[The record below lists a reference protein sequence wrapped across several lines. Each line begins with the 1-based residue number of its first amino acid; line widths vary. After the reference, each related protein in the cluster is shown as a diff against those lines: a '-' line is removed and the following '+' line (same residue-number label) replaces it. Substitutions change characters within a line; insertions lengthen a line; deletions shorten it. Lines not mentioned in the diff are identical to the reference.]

1 MSRITTVL
9 ALALTLG
16 LLSAPLAFGRQGTS
30 GGSAAGSATSVT
42 ASKAPAAPAT
52 LMEKLKGK
60 SGHKHAKVDLNSA
73 TREELAALP
82 GVNEATADKIIAAR
96 PMKSVH
102 ELLSKGIVT
111 EPEYKK
117 LFSRTM
123 TKPIK

>member
-1 MSRITTVL
+1 MSRITSIL

-16 LLSAPLAFGRQGTS
+16 LLSASVVLGRQGTS
-30 GGSAAGSATSVT
+30 GGSVAGSATSVT
-42 ASKAPAAPAT
+42 ASKAPAT

-60 SGHKHAKVDLNSA
+60 SAHKHAKVDLNSA